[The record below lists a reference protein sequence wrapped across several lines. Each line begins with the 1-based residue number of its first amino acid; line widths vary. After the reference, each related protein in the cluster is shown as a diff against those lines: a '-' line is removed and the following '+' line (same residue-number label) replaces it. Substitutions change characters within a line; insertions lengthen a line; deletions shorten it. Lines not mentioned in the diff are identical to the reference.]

1 MTTKW
6 ENVARTCLEGAESGT
21 MTFPQIVGT
30 LIEAGFDGYAV
41 DLRRATAIYYL
52 RTAKPSNWKQRGPNR
67 SPSFSTRPR
76 SRKRSA
82 RPRPWC
88 RATPT
93 RASAPRWPGRAA
105 RATWSHFWASG
116 CFTTAAPARPTPSI
130 FPGRSRRPN
139 HEAHRHHGGRN
150 YTRTLPRP
158 CRLSCAG

>member
-76 SRKRSA
+76 SRKRSVTGNSFERVA
-82 RPRPWC
+82 RFNLLSKKFVQR
-88 RATPT
+88 
-93 RASAPRWPGRAA
+93 
-105 RATWSHFWASG
+105 
-116 CFTTAAPARPTPSI
+116 SI
-130 FPGRSRRPN
+130 
-139 HEAHRHHGGRN
+139 
-150 YTRTLPRP
+150 RTHL
-158 CRLSCAG
+158 